1 MDRVNIPVFLN
12 ASAGR
17 ADEVRKAIAGI
28 DELELRET
36 DPADLARAVASAAR
50 EGARRIVIAG
60 GDGSISSAAAVL
72 VGTEV
77 SLAIIPGGT
86 LNHLAK
92 DLKIPLDLRE
102 AASTAVTGH
111 TITIDVGR
119 AGDRVFLN
127 TSSVGAYV
135 LFVKTR
141 DRLEGR
147 LGYYLASLVAAVR
160 LYYRLP
166 LYTVRIEV
174 DGMERLY
181 VTPIVFIGVG
191 ERETKLPKLG
201 GRVEGGRRGLHV
213 MVVQGRG
220 RARLLALAFAAVA
233 RGLRSVARGPMVDA
247 FLLDQFPVE
256 HTAGNARIAVDGEII
271 DTTGALEYVLLRD
284 ALRVVVPWRT
294 P

>member
-1 MDRVNIPVFLN
+1 MTIPVFLN
-12 ASAGR
+12 PGAGR
-17 ADEVRKAIAGI
+17 ADEVRKAIAGL
-28 DELELRET
+28 DTLVLRET
-36 DPADLARAVASAAR
+36 DPADLARAITSAMR
-50 EGARRIVIAG
+50 EGARRIAIAG

-77 SLAIIPGGT
+77 SLAIIPAGT

-92 DLKIPLDLRE
+92 DLEVPLDLRE
-102 AASTAVTGH
+102 AASTAASGNV
-111 TITIDVGR
+111 ITIDAGR
-119 AGDRVFLN
+119 AGDRIFLN

-141 DRLEGR
+141 DRLERR
-147 LGYYLASLVAAVR
+147 LGYHLASFVAAVR
-160 LYYRLP
+160 LFYRLP
-166 LYTVRIEV
+166 VYTVRLDV
-174 DGMERLY
+174 DGQERRY

-191 ERETKLPKLG
+191 ERETKLPELG

-233 RGLRSVARGPMVDA
+233 KGLRSVSRGPMVDA
-247 FLLDQFPVE
+247 FLLDRFGVE
-256 HTAGNARIAVDGEII
+256 HTAEKARIAADGEII
-271 DTTGALEYVLLRD
+271 DTTGTLEYTLLRD
-284 ALRVVVPWRT
+284 AVRVVVPWKT